1 MNKKQLSIDIIKQWL
16 SDDDCDVRTA
26 AMNACN
32 GRDIPLDIIKQWLSD
47 DDCCIVD
54 LGGNN
59 ND

>member
-54 LGGNN
+54 
-59 ND
+59 